1 MNDEQSPVVRFP
13 ELQLEFVESRI
24 LGCLLEKETTT
35 PAYYPMTANSLE
47 AAANQSSNRYP
58 VTKLSSD
65 DIAQGI
71 QRLRDKELII
81 HVHVSGS
88 RVPKYEH
95 LLPGILELTSAENAV
110 VTVLLLRGVQT
121 AGEIKLRTERLHPFS
136 TVEQVEEILQ
146 GFIEYPNGPLVKE
159 LPAGGGRRVKTY
171 AHLLGGETELQA
183 SETAVPNLQ
192 STTEGS
198 QSDWQTE
205 ANTRL
210 GALEFAVEKILNEIG
225 NLKEELGLT
234 SED

>member
-13 ELQLEFVESRI
+13 ELQLDFVESRI

-58 VTKLSSD
+58 VTKLSSEE
-65 DIAQGI
+65 IAEGI
-71 QRLRDKELII
+71 QRLRDKDLVM

-95 LLPGILELTSAENAV
+95 MLPEILELTSAENAII
-110 VTVLLLRGVQT
+110 TVLLLRGVQT
-121 AGEIKLRTERLHPFS
+121 AGEIKQRTERLHPFS
-136 TVEQVEEILQ
+136 TPEQVEEILQ

-171 AHLLGGETELQA
+171 AHLLGGETDLVTSTPQ
-183 SETAVPNLQ
+183 SPSSKPVET
-192 STTEGS
+192 E
-198 QSDWQTE
+198 WQTE
-205 ANTRL
+205 TDNRL
-210 GALEFAVEKILNEIG
+210 EILELDLKKALAEIDR
-225 NLKEELGLT
+225 LKTELGVGQP
-234 SED
+234 E